1 MPEEGQALWA
11 EAVRRGLVPDDVPP
25 QQELQ
30 QEESALSLLRDAI
43 RLELPGTED
52 FRFAGV
58 GGGLQAQA
66 QQAFAGTPEVE
77 PSGDL
82 LTDVGTALSNVPRSA
97 ADVASGLFSLFTPSG
112 ISSAVSAVG
121 QGLGGAYDIA
131 TGEGGSERANLAR
144 QLFKEMTR
152 MFREPGKTLI
162 NDPVGAALDIA
173 SIATLGAGT
182 AAKGLSVLSQAAK
195 TSGKVARAT
204 AKLSSIASKADP
216 ISATMWVGGKM
227 LGKANLASLS
237 GVATGAGTEA
247 FQIARAAGRAGGKR
261 SESFKAAQ
269 MGERSIEDVSESVR
283 KGVDLL
289 KNERS
294 RGFGETIKDA
304 TLEADLNLKGIREAV
319 FKELEDNHG
328 AVIRFDRVE
337 ELPNGI
343 HNYKFELEFK
353 NNAAGVR
360 LRSPGATRERA
371 QLESLVNQMYEM
383 GNNPTS
389 WKKLHEIKKSIAD
402 FETPKRDPLG
412 ATFMDR
418 TLTQVRQRIGNEL
431 NTKVSGFKKAS
442 DDYAAASNELEKIV
456 KSLSV
461 KGGGP
466 ITETELTKLGNI
478 LNVRASGNLGLRKDA
493 IHIIESTLSEVT
505 GETISIMDELAGLRL
520 ARPETLGIARAQ
532 AGRGGGIGAALGA
545 GAGFAIGG
553 PVGGTLAAFLGKGLG
568 QLLGNMTIRNPR
580 AVGSFFHGLGTT
592 ERKAAQIMHF
602 VTDLKKLVPER
613 FLIGKT
619 GARKALTVVG
629 AWEIAQ
635 EDARTK
641 EAAKALLAKLGME

>member
-1 MPEEGQALWA
+1 MPEEYRSLALMREAQARGILDPVA
-11 EAVRRGLVPDDVPP
+11 PIAGLNPEARSLSLMQEAVREGLF
-25 QQELQ
+25 E
-30 QEESALSLLRDAI
+30 
-43 RLELPGTED
+43 
-52 FRFAGV
+52 AGV
-58 GGGLQAQA
+58 GGGLQGQA
-66 QQAFAGTPEVE
+66 QQAFAGTPEVL
-77 PSGDL
+77 PTGNL
-82 LTDVGTALSNVPRSA
+82 LIDASRTLANVPRSA
-97 ADVASGLFSLFTPSG
+97 ANVASGLFSLFTPSG

-152 MFREPGKTLI
+152 IFREPGKTII
-162 NDPVGAALDIA
+162 NDPVGAVLDVSALMVPGLGVA
-173 SIATLGAGT
+173 S
-182 AAKGLSVLSQAAK
+182 KGLSVLSQAAK

-204 AKLSSIASKADP
+204 AKLAAISSRADP
-216 ISATMWVGGKM
+216 ISATMWLGGKM

-289 KNERS
+289 QNEKS
-294 RGFGETIKDA
+294 RGFGEAVKDA
-304 TLEADLNLKGIREAV
+304 TLEADLDLKGIREAV
-319 FKELEDNHG
+319 FKELEDSHG

-360 LRSPGATRERA
+360 LRSPGATREMT
-371 QLESLVNQMYEM
+371 QLELLVNQMYEM
-383 GNNPTS
+383 GNDPTD

-402 FETPKRDPLG
+402 FETKKRDPLG

-418 TLTQVRQRIGNEL
+418 TLTKARQRIGNEL
-431 NTKVSGFKKAS
+431 NTKVTGFKKAS

-478 LNVRASGNLGLRKDA
+478 LNVRASGNLGLREDA

-545 GAGFAIGG
+545 SVGLAIGG
-553 PVGGTLAAFLGKGLG
+553 QAIGVSLGALLGKGLG
-568 QLLGNMTIRNPR
+568 QLLGNVTIRNPR
-580 AVGSFFHGLGTT
+580 AVGVFFHGLGAS
-592 ERKAAQIMHF
+592 ERKAAQIMSF

-619 GARKALTVVG
+619 GARKALTVAG

-641 EAAKALLAKLGME
+641 EAAKALLTNLGME